1 MTLEARGTTSTRTMR
16 VRGDPHLPITDSQY
30 RMRERYL
37 IALNEVQVM
46 LNDDRVGVPEDLAR
60 RIRQQMR
67 WLSVTG
73 SGFRGGSYFGPTVA
87 QRDALAEIQRA
98 LAELRDT
105 RR

>member
-1 MTLEARGTTSTRTMR
+1 MRRGGRWRVEFPSREFARCLETRAR
-16 VRGDPHLPITDSQY
+16 P
-30 RMRERYL
+30 
-37 IALNEVQVM
+37 
-46 LNDDRVGVPEDLAR
+46 R

-73 SGFRGGSYFGPTVA
+73 RGFRAGSFFGPTVA
-87 QRDALAEIQRA
+87 QRDALAEVQRA